1 MLAFKPSAVQALSLG
16 IEQTLDLFFEQII
29 GVPVIAQPFGMT
41 RAFGILLVAEE
52 MEQGFALLWIVQ
64 ALAQFGV

>member
-1 MLAFKPSAVQALSLG
+1 MLLHPGVAQALSLG
-16 IEQTLDLFFEQII
+16 VQQTLDLFFEQII